1 MKLKFTVLAL
11 LATPFL
17 ANAQVNAEFAD
28 MNDAIEMM
36 RSVAAVERKALIA
49 QGMSFSNEESAAF
62 WPVYD
67 EYVLEKNKVNDRLL
81 KIITDYA
88 ANFDK
93 MTDELANELIDES
106 MDYERDLLKVRSK
119 YLRRF
124 DNVLTPIRL
133 ARFYQ
138 LENKIDAVSKVQLAQ
153 QIPLITDE
161 PM

>member
-1 MKLKFTVLAL
+1 MKLKFAVLAL

-49 QGMSFSNEESAAF
+49 QGMAFTNEESTAF
-62 WPVYD
+62 WPIYD
-67 EYVLEKNKVNDRLL
+67 EYVLEKNKVNDRLV

-88 ANFDK
+88 ANFEK
-93 MTDELANELIDES
+93 MTDELANQLIDES

-153 QIPLITDE
+153 QIPLVTD
-161 PM
+161 